1 MTIALMSACK
11 HCAQETI
18 DRTLVMIQNA
28 DPTGETAADPPEL
41 SALEGSALTSIVT
54 ASHYSASD
62 RGAEYCDE
70 RVCVCFLFTII
81 SSEPHVRS
89 SPNFV
94 CLLPMAVARSSSV
107 GVVIHYVL
115 PDDVIFA
122 HKPRLLDVS
131 TQLKHS
137 AHIIEV
143 FLC

>member
-1 MTIALMSACK
+1 MTIALMSACQ

-70 RVCVCFLFTII
+70 HVCVCVCVFSVRNHIFGTTRPVFTEFRVLVTYGHG
-81 SSEPHVRS
+81 SVLLCRRS
-89 SPNFV
+89 
-94 CLLPMAVARSSSV
+94 
-107 GVVIHYVL
+107 
-115 PDDVIFA
+115 D
-122 HKPRLLDVS
+122 
-131 TQLKHS
+131 T
-137 AHIIEV
+137 
-143 FLC
+143 LCTSR